1 MRFWTYFYSSL
12 LFVMGVVTYAV
23 YTREQFYPTM
33 LYLVRSKV
41 SMVAGGNLVLALTLL
56 FGRISKSIFFGALRD
71 AEVEL
76 LLERAKYTITETC
89 LALTI
94 FRSELNP
101 SILAMFGL
109 LLFLK
114 SFHWLSSSRLD
125 HLEQITPV
133 SIATHV
139 RLSIL
144 ILLLMTCDISVAY
157 YCVQQTIA
165 HGKSV
170 LILFGFECGVL
181 VISVFNITCR
191 FIIHIIDVNTRHG
204 LVSKGLYIMIIDLIC
219 DAFRFVTY
227 VFFFCLVFVYYGL
240 PIHIIR
246 EVGIA
251 FYNFQRRLVSL
262 IKYLRLTKNL
272 DERFENATQEE
283 MTAAG
288 DCLICREGLETGKKL
303 ACGHVFHLDCL
314 RMWLQHQQTCPLCR
328 ADIPMN
334 ATINNRPQQEA
345 NVVIPVAPN
354 IPNVNNE
361 NNENTPREDA
371 SQVDTDRLTP
381 LLSPDEVENFPAFCR
396 TCVHPH
402 LKIYERTDVTSK
414 ILRVIKPGI
423 TLWIQCKETV
433 NGTNWLQIND
443 GWLLELQ
450 ESRQPAILHMHTERY
465 FRNSVKTNSPHQH
478 LSSYADLLPQSLSSS
493 TPSTKPDFSSSPRIT
508 PFSSRSKSMD
518 KLRAAPF
525 SSPIDNFEM
534 YSDHWDDES
543 PNINFK
549 STPGFSAT
557 PNSTYSN
564 DSSRDKLLL
573 MQMQLRDLTD
583 GLRRMQGFAQSCE
596 KALSNLIDE
605 EINKSID
612 EENIKDNIITSTTER
627 MEKIE
632 ESIEK
637 IGFIE
642 KPVEST
648 ILRDEEKAAEFD
660 LKQSAIVIESTSNV
674 ERDSTVFS
682 NEKGATISR
691 NEKDATISNNERDTT
706 ISSNDK
712 IVQKEKESPIRDLRA
727 QYFTA
732 KYNSQS
738 PRNDDDD
745 TKK

>member
-1 MRFWTYFYSSL
+1 MKFWTYFYSSL

-56 FGRISKSIFFGALRD
+56 FGRISKSIFFGTLRD

-125 HLEQITPV
+125 HLEQVMPV

-165 HGKSV
+165 NGKSV

-181 VISVFNITCR
+181 VISVFNIICR
-191 FIIHIIDVNTRHG
+191 FIIHIVDVNTRHG

-328 ADIPMN
+328 ADIPLN
-334 ATINNRPQQEA
+334 ATINNRPQQDA
-345 NVVIPVAPN
+345 NIANPVAPG

-361 NNENTPREDA
+361 NNVNPREDA
-371 SQVDTDRLTP
+371 STAETDRLTP
-381 LLSPDEVENFPAFCR
+381 LISPDEIQNLPAFFC
-396 TCVHPH
+396 TCVEPS
-402 LKIYERTDVTSK
+402 LKIYERTDVTSNV
-414 ILRVIKPGI
+414 IRVIKPGI
-423 TLWIQCKETV
+423 TLFVQSKQTV
-433 NGTNWLQIND
+433 NGNNWLQIND
-443 GWLLELQ
+443 GWFLELQ
-450 ESRQPAILHMHTERY
+450 ESQQPAVLPMQTPRY
-465 FRNSVKTNSPHQH
+465 SPNLARTKSPHQP
-478 LSSYADLLPQSLSSS
+478 LRPYADLLPQSLSSS
-493 TPSTKPDFSSSPRIT
+493 TPTKQHDLLLSSHTT

-518 KLRAAPF
+518 KLRGAPF
-525 SSPIDNFEM
+525 SAPIDDFET
-534 YSDHWDDES
+534 YSDHWDEMS
-543 PNINFK
+543 PNINLK
-549 STPGFSAT
+549 SFSAT
-557 PNSTYSN
+557 PNSTYSS
-564 DSSRDKLLL
+564 DSSRDRLLL

-596 KALSNLIDE
+596 KALSHLINE

-612 EENIKDNIITSTTER
+612 EDKKSNSNISTNISDRKVGIEKMEESN
-627 MEKIE
+627 EKISATIFE
-632 ESIEK
+632 NVKLNDNEK
-637 IGFIE
+637 D
-642 KPVEST
+642 T
-648 ILRDEEKAAEFD
+648 EFD
-660 LKQSAIVIESTSNV
+660 LKQSAISINSNSLNVKDSPVSST
-674 ERDSTVFS
+674 
-682 NEKGATISR
+682 EKDTSMSR
-691 NEKDATISNNERDTT
+691 ND
-706 ISSNDK
+706 
-712 IVQKEKESPIRDLRA
+712 KEKENPLRELRA
-727 QYFTA
+727 QYFA
-732 KYNSQS
+732 KMTQS
-738 PRNDDDD
+738 PTNDEDDI
-745 TKK
+745 KK